1 MQLGTDLA
9 SRSATLIMVC
19 INDDDDINTHYDV
32 YVVTRVVNFPE
43 ILAKAW
49 KL

>member
-1 MQLGTDLA
+1 
-9 SRSATLIMVC
+9 
-19 INDDDDINTHYDV
+19 
-32 YVVTRVVNFPE
+32 VNFPEILYFRKFQE